1 MSEYR
6 NVFNDSKSRAQSV
19 FLKRLQGELRANLIH
34 ISGDYTRFKR
44 RYWKGIVLQSRNDM
58 EMIAAVKSIPQE
70 KGLNTDGYNWK
81 LDKYKYNR
89 PRSSFAKIFSF
100 LISLPGF
107 IIFSPTIL
115 ITKLLVLKVK
125 DAAFYLSVVCLSW
138 FLFGLIQLTIIAFY
152 LWSIS
157 ELEFFIASMLVVQL
171 LGYLSIKNFYK
182 IF

>member
-1 MSEYR
+1 
-6 NVFNDSKSRAQSV
+6 
-19 FLKRLQGELRANLIH
+19 
-34 ISGDYTRFKR
+34 
-44 RYWKGIVLQSRNDM
+44 M

-138 FLFGLIQLTIIAFY
+138 LLFGLIQLTIIAFY